1 MQPKSGPDNLHVGVL
16 RTISVLAAAGGLLI
30 FASSYTA
37 AQGSHDAHHP
47 EGQLQEAAVTQEMP
61 QGVMG
66 DRAMMGGM
74 ISGMAQGRGMTGMM
88 GNCPMLGGSNPSYA
102 EGRIAFLKA
111 ELSIADQQK
120 DAWDAYAAAIKKNLA
135 AMQGMREIRMKLMQA
150 KSPVDH
156 LEAHI
161 AMMESRVAA
170 LKELKPPLAN
180 LYAALS
186 DDQKKKADELL
197 TGMGCMI

>member
-1 MQPKSGPDNLHVGVL
+1 MKPKSGPDNLHVGVL
-16 RTISVLAAAGGLLI
+16 RTISVLAAAAGLLI
-30 FASSYTA
+30 SASSCTA
-37 AQGSHDAHHP
+37 AQGPQAHHP
-47 EGQLQEAAVTQEMP
+47 ERQLQEAAIAQEMP
-61 QGVMG
+61 QAVMG

-74 ISGMAQGRGMTGMM
+74 MSGMAQGRGVMGLT
-88 GNCPMLGGSNPSYA
+88 GNCLMLGGSNPSYA

-111 ELSIADQQK
+111 ELSITDQQK

-135 AMQGMREIRMKLMQA
+135 GMQSMREIRMKVMQA
-150 KSPVDH
+150 KSPVDR
-156 LEAHI
+156 LDAHI
-161 AMMESRVAA
+161 AVMESRVAA

-197 TGMGCMI
+197 TGMGCMM